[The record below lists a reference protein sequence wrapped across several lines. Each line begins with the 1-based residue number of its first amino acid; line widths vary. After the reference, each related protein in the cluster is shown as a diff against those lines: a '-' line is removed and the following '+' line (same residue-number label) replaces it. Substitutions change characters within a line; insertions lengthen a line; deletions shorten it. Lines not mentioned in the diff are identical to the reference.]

1 MAPPVSFF
9 RGAAFNRRISDE
21 LTRAARLPRAS
32 ELCSTA
38 NYSPHSM
45 VNSAGSGRSD
55 SPIFSIGVPT
65 CMKPIS

>member
-1 MAPPVSFF
+1 MAPQVSFF

-21 LTRAARLPRAS
+21 LTKAASLPRAS

-45 VNSAGSGRSD
+45 VNSAGSGRSE
-55 SPIFSIGVPT
+55 SLASSIGVPT
-65 CMKPIS
+65 